1 MKLGFNLDFNE
12 LDLTGLKKLDQ
23 IFLDYLFKADK
34 SLHKDLILFRSTPL
48 SIIPLDYSEFLLKI
62 SPHLDDFL
70 AELFCIS
77 KEVTISRLKH
87 KDFDIIY
94 ECKRKFVQRVA
105 VKKYPPEKIKDI
117 DFEDVYL
124 KLTDLIGTN
133 FTSREF
139 AKQIIIWQQDEENF
153 VTELDVAARYAACR
167 VSSCGLTDTNRHC
180 ERLQEAWQSHKNVLR
195 LPRRGFA
202 SPRNDGK
209 VDSVARPRDDT
220 LFSQDNILFNL
231 PQKLDKENL
240 IDNKKISKYQK
251 NQRLDFDYTDSFLNL
266 DEALNDSHYC
276 IYCHKQ
282 DKDSCS
288 RGLMQTQ
295 VRHCEE
301 RSDVAISSNLLR
313 LPRSFQSRSSD
324 GLKQGCPLK
333 QKISEMNYVK
343 AQGFNLSALAII
355 VIDNP
360 MVAATGHR
368 ICNDCSKACIYQKQ
382 DPVNIPLI
390 ESNILEETLKLPYG
404 LEIYLLLTRWNP
416 LNIYAP
422 LPKKPTNYNILVTGL
437 GPAGFSL
444 SYYLLR
450 SGHNVTAIDG
460 LKITPLPFN
469 IHKPI
474 KFWHEY
480 KNLLSER
487 IPRGFGGVAE
497 YGITVRW
504 DKNNLDILRLILE
517 RNNNFK
523 YYDGVA
529 LDFNITKE
537 QAFDLGFDH
546 IAFCIGAGQPKILD
560 IENFEAKGVKT
571 ASDFLMTL
579 QSGGAF
585 LKNSNTNMVI
595 RMPIAVI
602 GGGLTSLDAA
612 TESLYYYKKQVEEFA
627 ENYIEKDLTD
637 EDKEIAEEFIAH
649 AKLFKEAKNNEELR
663 KVFNKLGG
671 ATVYYRGRLQ
681 DSPAYK
687 LNHEELIYTLA
698 LGVDF
703 KENMQS
709 LRINVD
715 KYGHVE
721 GVEFKTRHCE
731 QSKTAWQSQEFSLTR
746 LPCQCYAFPRNDVK
760 AKTVI
765 MAIGIENNTQFDENK
780 YSYFGDCNPKYSG
793 SVVKALASSKE
804 GYEAINKRLINN
816 APSFKNSYKDFCT
829 QLDYLL
835 TSRVNKINI
844 LDNKTFEL
852 IIHSPLAAKNFKFGQ
867 FFRLQNYSEDAS
879 KLIEPVALSPT
890 DIDVEKGLISFIIF
904 EVGKSTSLC
913 KTLSENE
920 KVVLMGPTGSPLEIP
935 QNKKIVIVD
944 SEVGNIGLLK
954 VLKENNNEVIF
965 VTYPDIKI
973 RKLVSVDI
981 VIINASPDIIEE
993 LQSLKNEIFG
1003 ENTELIV
1010 SVNSSMQCM
1019 MKGICGQCIQK
1030 VKEEQKYI
1038 FACICQNQKA
1048 EIIDFKSL
1056 KTRLRQN
1063 SLQEKISS

>member
-34 SLHKDLILFRSTPL
+34 SLHKDLMLFRSTPL
-48 SIIPLDYSEFLLKI
+48 SIIPKDYSEFLLKI

-105 VKKYPPEKIKDI
+105 VKKYPPEKLYSNDLENWNVKRGASTHSLYLIGEHASPPKFCKNNSGEQKSIKDI

-124 KLTDLIGTN
+124 KLIDLIGTN

-139 AKQIIIWQQDEENF
+139 AKQIVIWQQDEENF
-153 VTELDVAARYAACR
+153 ATELDIAAKYAACK
-167 VSSCGLTDTNRHC
+167 VYSCEGTKP
-180 ERLQEAWQSHKNVLR
+180 Q
-195 LPRRGFA
+195 
-202 SPRNDGK
+202 
-209 VDSVARPRDDT
+209 DD
-220 LFSQDNILFNL
+220 ILFNL

-240 IDNKKISKYQK
+240 IDDKKILKYQK
-251 NQRLDFDYTDSFLNL
+251 NERIDFNYTDSFLNL

-288 RGLMQTQ
+288 KGLLQPQ
-295 VRHCEE
+295 NRHCEE
-301 RSDVAISSNLLR
+301 RSFVTISGGLTG
-313 LPRSFQSRSSD
+313 LPRSLQSLAMTD
-324 GLKQGCPLK
+324 LKQGCPLK

-422 LPKKPTNYNILVTGL
+422 LPKEPTNYNILVTGL

-460 LKITPLPFN
+460 LKITPLPFDV
-469 IHKPI
+469 HKPI

-595 RMPIAVI
+595 RMPIVVI

-649 AKLFKEAKNNEELR
+649 ARLFKEAKSNEELR

-671 ATVYYRGRLQ
+671 ATIYYRGRLQ

-703 KENMQS
+703 KENMQP

-721 GVEFKTRHCE
+721 SVEFSVIPWPRHGI
-731 QSKTAWQSQEFSLTR
+731 QKKYHDNIMD
-746 LPCQCYAFPRNDVK
+746 PVVKPRDDTGLIK

-890 DIDVEKGLISFIIF
+890 DIDVEKGLISFIVF

-973 RKLVSVDI
+973 RKLVSIDI

-1030 VKEEQKYI
+1030 VKGEQKYI

-1048 EIIDFKSL
+1048 EIVDFKSL

-1063 SLQEKISS
+1063 SLQEKMRKLVVN

>member
-1 MKLGFNLDFNE
+1 MKLGFNLDFKK

-23 IFLDYLFKADK
+23 IFLDYLFKANE
-34 SLHKDLILFRSTPL
+34 SLYDNILLFRSNPHSVL
-48 SIIPLDYSEFLLKI
+48 SQDYSEFLLNV
-62 SPHLDDFL
+62 SPYLDDFL

-77 KEVTISRLKH
+77 NEVTSLRLQH

-94 ECKRKFVQRVA
+94 ECKRKFVQRYA
-105 VKKYPPEKIKDI
+105 IKKYSQEKIKDI
-117 DFEDVYL
+117 DFENIYL
-124 KLTDLIGTN
+124 KLANLVGKN
-133 FTSREF
+133 FTSRDF
-139 AKQIIIWQQDEENF
+139 AKQVIIWQQAEENF
-153 VTELDVAARYAACR
+153 VQELDIAAQYAAYR
-167 VSSCGLTDTNRHC
+167 VYWCN
-180 ERLQEAWQSHKNVLR
+180 
-195 LPRRGFA
+195 
-202 SPRNDGK
+202 
-209 VDSVARPRDDT
+209 SVILWTSNEIQKKQINPVAK
-220 LFSQDNILFNL
+220 SQDDILFDL

-240 IDNKKISKYQK
+240 IDDKKISKYQK
-251 NQRLDFDYTDSFLNL
+251 NERLNFDYTDSFLNL
-266 DEALNDSHYC
+266 DEALNHSHYC

-288 RGLMQTQ
+288 KGTASFRKPHTSEFRESSLYSRTFVRSAGL
-295 VRHCEE
+295 
-301 RSDVAISSNLLR
+301 LLNS
-313 LPRSFQSRSSD
+313 PCSENSEFSRINNSQKKKNNS
-324 GLKQGCPLK
+324 GCPLK

-343 AQGFNLSALAII
+343 AQGFNLGALAII

-416 LNIYAP
+416 LNIYNP
-422 LPKKPTNYNILVTGL
+422 LPKESTNYNILVTGL

-460 LKITPLPFN
+460 LKITPLPFD

-480 KNLLSER
+480 KNKLSER
-487 IPRGFGGVAE
+487 VPKGFGGVAE

-517 RNNNFK
+517 RNNKFK

-529 LDFNITKE
+529 LDFNVTKE

-546 IAFCIGAGQPKILD
+546 IAFCIGAGKPKILD
-560 IENFEAKGVKT
+560 IENFDAKGVRT

-585 LKNSNTNMVI
+585 LENSNTNMLI
-595 RMPIAVI
+595 RIPIAVV

-612 TESLYYYKKQVEEFA
+612 TESLYYYKKQVESFVKDYEFSVA
-627 ENYIEKDLTD
+627 KYGKGYMEKDWTE

-649 AKLFKEAKNNEELR
+649 AKLFEKAKNNEEL
-663 KVFNKLGG
+663 KEIFKKLGG
-671 ATVYYRGRLQ
+671 ATIYYRGKLQ

-687 LNHEELIYTLA
+687 LNHEELIYALA
-698 LGVDF
+698 LGVNF
-703 KENMQS
+703 EENMQP
-709 LRINVD
+709 LRINND

-721 GVEFKTRHCE
+721 SVEFGNRDRHCE
-731 QSKTAWQSQEFSLTR
+731 EMRSINAAISLNQT
-746 LPCQCYAFPRNDVK
+746 PKIATQPKAARNDVK

-765 MAIGIENNTQFDENK
+765 MAIGIENNTEFDEDK

-793 SVVKALASSKE
+793 SVVKALANSKD
-804 GYEAINKRLINN
+804 GYEALNKKLANN
-816 APSFKNSYKDFCT
+816 NPNFKGDYKNFVK
-829 QLDYLL
+829 QLDDLL
-835 TSRVNKINI
+835 ISKVYKINI
-844 LDNKTFEL
+844 LDDKIFEL
-852 IIHSPLAAKNFKFGQ
+852 VIHSPLAARNFKPGQ
-867 FFRLQNYSEDAS
+867 FFRLQNYSADVT
-879 KLIEPVALSPT
+879 KLIEPIALSVA
-890 DIDVEKGLISFIIF
+890 DINVENGLISFIIYD
-904 EVGKSTSLC
+904 VGKSTNLC
-913 KTLSENE
+913 KLFSEDE
-920 KVVLMGPTGSPLEIP
+920 KVILMGPSGMPLEIP
-935 QNKKIVIVD
+935 KNKKIVIVD
-944 SEVGNIGLLK
+944 SELNNVLIKTLK
-954 VLKENNNEVIF
+954 DNNNEVMF
-965 VTYPDIKI
+965 FTYSEIKTQ
-973 RKLVSVDI
+973 KLTSVDR
-981 VIINASPDIIEE
+981 VIINASPEIAEE
-993 LQSLKNEIFG
+993 LKSLKIFG
-1003 ENTELIV
+1003 ESAEIIV

-1030 VKEEQKYI
+1030 VEDERKYI
-1038 FACICQNQKA
+1038 FACSCQNQKA
-1048 EIIDFKSL
+1048 EIVHFESL

-1063 SLQEKISS
+1063 SLQEKMKKL

>member
-23 IFLDYLFKADK
+23 IFLDYLFKADR
-34 SLHKDLILFRSTPL
+34 SLHKDLILFRSIPF
-48 SIIPLDYSEFLLKI
+48 SIIPQDYSKFLLKI
-62 SPHLDDFL
+62 SPYLDDFL

-77 KEVTISRLKH
+77 KEVIISRLKH
-87 KDFDIIY
+87 KDFNIIY
-94 ECKRKFVQRVA
+94 ECKRKFVQRIA
-105 VKKYPPEKIKDI
+105 VKKYPLEKIKNI
-117 DFEDVYL
+117 DFEEIYL

-139 AKQIIIWQQDEENF
+139 AKQIIIWQQKEESF
-153 VTELDVAARYAACR
+153 VQELDIAAQYAAYR
-167 VSSCGLTDTNRHC
+167 VYGQCNSLYNRCHFR
-180 ERLQEAWQSHKNVLR
+180 EGGNLEKLSLDLHFH
-195 LPRRGFA
+195 GDDI
-202 SPRNDGK
+202 RND
-209 VDSVARPRDDT
+209 S
-220 LFSQDNILFNL
+220 ILFNF

-240 IDNKKISKYQK
+240 IDDKKISKYQR
-251 NQRLDFDYTDSFLNL
+251 NQRIDFNYIDIFSNL
-266 DEALNDSHYC
+266 EEALNNSHYC

-288 RGLMQTQ
+288 KGMSIIPWSCNMIQKKVKKDCVLQSSRGMKT
-295 VRHCEE
+295 
-301 RSDVAISSNLLR
+301 
-313 LPRSFQSRSSD
+313 
-324 GLKQGCPLK
+324 GCPLK

-343 AQGFNLSALAII
+343 SQGFNLSALAII

-368 ICNDCSKACIYQKQ
+368 ICNDCVKACIYQKQ

-416 LNIYAP
+416 LNIYSP
-422 LPKKPTNYNILVTGL
+422 LPKESTNYNILVTGL

-460 LKITPLPFN
+460 LKISHLPFDIN
-469 IHKPI
+469 KPI

-480 KNLLSER
+480 KSLLSER
-487 IPRGFGGVAE
+487 MTRGFGGVAE

-517 RNNNFK
+517 RNDNFK
-523 YYDGVA
+523 YYDGVT
-529 LDFNITKE
+529 LGSNIMEE
-537 QAFDLGFDH
+537 QAFSLGFDH
-546 IAFCIGAGQPKILD
+546 IAFCIGAGQPKVLD
-560 IENFEAKGVKT
+560 IENFEAKGIKT

-585 LKNSNTNMVI
+585 LENSNANMLI
-595 RMPIAVI
+595 RMPVAII
-602 GGGLTSLDAA
+602 GGGLTSIDAA
-612 TESLYYYKKQVEEFA
+612 TESLFYYKMQVEKFFKDYELA
-627 ENYIEKDLTD
+627 VQKYGKDYIEKDLTE
-637 EDKEIAEEFIAH
+637 EDKEIAEEFIVH
-649 AKLFKEAKNNEELR
+649 ARLFKEVKNNEELR

-671 ATVYYRGRLQ
+671 STIYYRGKLQ
-681 DSPAYK
+681 ESPAYK
-687 LNHEELIYTLA
+687 LNHEELIYAMA

-703 KENMQS
+703 RENMQP
-709 LRINVD
+709 LGINTD

-721 GVEFKTRHCE
+721 SVVFIQRTGVHGKYQDNIIKSRDNTKVF
-731 QSKTAWQSQEFSLTR
+731 
-746 LPCQCYAFPRNDVK
+746 K

-765 MAIGIENNTQFDENK
+765 MAIGVENNLELNENK
-780 YSYFGDCNPKYSG
+780 YSYFGDCNPRYSG

-804 GYEAINKRLINN
+804 EYENINKRLINN
-816 APSFKNSYKDFCT
+816 NPSFKDSHKDFIT

-835 TSRVNKINI
+835 VSRIHKINI
-844 LDNKTFEL
+844 LDDKTFEL
-852 IIHSPLAAKNFKFGQ
+852 VIHSPLAAKNFKFGQ
-867 FFRLQNYSEDAS
+867 FFRLQNYSEDVA
-879 KLIEPVALSPT
+879 KLIEPLALSPK
-890 DIDVEKGLISFIIF
+890 DIDIEKGLISFILF

-920 KVVLMGPTGSPLEIP
+920 RVVLMGPTGMPLEIP
-935 QNKKIVIVD
+935 QNKKIVIVG

-965 VTYPDIKI
+965 FTYPDIKTY
-973 RKLVSVDI
+973 KLTSVDR
-981 VIINASPDIIEE
+981 VIINASPEIIEE

-1003 ENTELIV
+1003 ENTEIIV

-1030 VKEEQKYI
+1030 VKGEQKYI
-1038 FACICQNQKA
+1038 FACSCQNQKA
-1048 EIIDFKSL
+1048 EIVDFESL
-1056 KTRLRQN
+1056 KTRLRKN
-1063 SLQEKISS
+1063 SLQEKMRRLV

>member
-23 IFLDYLFKADK
+23 IFLDYLFKADR
-34 SLHKDLILFRSTPL
+34 SLHKDLMLFRSTPL
-48 SIIPLDYSEFLLKI
+48 SIIPKDYSEFLLKI

-77 KEVTISRLKH
+77 KEITISRLKH
-87 KDFDIIY
+87 KNFDIIY

-139 AKQIIIWQQDEENF
+139 AKQIIIWQQAEENF
-153 VTELDVAARYAACR
+153 AEELDIAARYAAYR
-167 VSSCGLTDTNRHC
+167 VYSCEGIKP
-180 ERLQEAWQSHKNVLR
+180 Q
-195 LPRRGFA
+195 
-202 SPRNDGK
+202 
-209 VDSVARPRDDT
+209 DD
-220 LFSQDNILFNL
+220 ILFNL

-240 IDNKKISKYQK
+240 IDDKKILKYQK
-251 NQRLDFDYTDSFLNL
+251 NERVYFDYTDSFLNL
-266 DEALNDSHYC
+266 DEALNHSHYC

-288 RGLMQTQ
+288 KGLLQPQ
-295 VRHCEE
+295 NRHCEE
-301 RSDVAISSNLLR
+301 RSDVAISGDLMK
-313 LPRSFQSRSSD
+313 LPRSLQSLAMTD
-324 GLKQGCPLK
+324 LKQGCPLK

-343 AQGFNLSALAII
+343 AQGFNLGALAII

-422 LPKKPTNYNILVTGL
+422 LPKEPTNYNILVTGL

-450 SGHNVTAIDG
+450 SGHNVVAIDG
-460 LKITPLPFN
+460 LKITLLPFDV
-469 IHKPI
+469 HKPI

-487 IPRGFGGVAE
+487 MPRGFGGVAE
-497 YGITVRW
+497 YGITIRW

-537 QAFDLGFDH
+537 QAFDLGFDY
-546 IAFCIGAGQPKILD
+546 IAFCIGAGQPKVLD
-560 IENFEAKGVKT
+560 IENFKAKGVKT

-627 ENYIEKDLTD
+627 EDYIEKDLTE

-649 AKLFKEAKNNEELR
+649 AELFKEAKNNEELR

-687 LNHEELIYTLA
+687 LNHEELIYALA

-703 KENMQS
+703 KENMQP

-721 GVEFKTRHCE
+721 SVEFENRN
-731 QSKTAWQSQEFSLTR
+731 R
-746 LPCQCYAFPRNDVK
+746 QCYAFPRNNIK
-760 AKTVI
+760 TKTVI
-765 MAIGIENNTQFDENK
+765 MAIGIENNTQFDEDK

-793 SVVKALASSKE
+793 SVVKALASTKE
-804 GYEAINKRLINN
+804 GYDAINKRLINN
-816 APSFKNSYKDFCT
+816 NPSFKGSYKDFCT

-844 LDNKTFEL
+844 LDDKTFEL

-867 FFRLQNYSEDAS
+867 FFRLQNYSEDAA
-879 KLIEPVALSPT
+879 KLIEPVALSPI
-890 DIDVEKGLISFIIF
+890 DIDVEKGLISFIVF

-944 SEVGNIGLLK
+944 FEAGNIGLLK

-981 VIINASPDIIEE
+981 VIINASPEIIEE
-993 LQSLKNEIFG
+993 LQSLKNEIFS
-1003 ENTELIV
+1003 ENTKIIV

-1030 VKEEQKYI
+1030 VKGEQKYI
-1038 FACICQNQKA
+1038 FACSQQNQNA
-1048 EIIDFKSL
+1048 EIVDFKSL

-1063 SLQEKISS
+1063 SLQEKMRKLLANSSMI

>member
-34 SLHKDLILFRSTPL
+34 FLHKGLILFRSTPF
-48 SIIPLDYSEFLLKI
+48 SIIPQDYSEFLLKI

-117 DFEDVYL
+117 DFEEVYL
-124 KLTDLIGTN
+124 KLTNLIGTN

-139 AKQIIIWQQDEENF
+139 AKQIIIWQQAEESF
-153 VTELDVAARYAACR
+153 ATELDIAAQYVACR
-167 VSSCGLTDTNRHC
+167 VYGYCHSVSSRGLTTGSSKSTN
-180 ERLQEAWQSHKNVLR
+180 
-195 LPRRGFA
+195 
-202 SPRNDGK
+202 
-209 VDSVARPRDDT
+209 VDVKSCFLDPVVKPRDD
-220 LFSQDNILFNL
+220 ILFTI

-240 IDNKKISKYQK
+240 IDDKKILKYQK
-251 NQRLDFDYTDSFLNL
+251 NERVDFDYTDSFLNL
-266 DEALNDSHYC
+266 DEALNHSHYC

-288 RGLMQTQ
+288 RGVSVIPWLDRGIQKKQMDPAIKPRDNTQ
-295 VRHCEE
+295 
-301 RSDVAISSNLLR
+301 N
-313 LPRSFQSRSSD
+313 
-324 GLKQGCPLK
+324 GCPLK

-422 LPKKPTNYNILVTGL
+422 LPKEPTNYNILVTGL

-460 LKITPLPFN
+460 LKITPLPFDV
-469 IHKPI
+469 HKPI

-487 IPRGFGGVAE
+487 MPRGFGGVAE

-504 DKNNLDILRLILE
+504 NKNNLDILRLILE

-546 IAFCIGAGQPKILD
+546 MAFCIGAGQPKVLD
-560 IENFEAKGVKT
+560 IENFEVKGVKT

-612 TESLYYYKKQVEEFA
+612 TESLYYYKKQVEKFA
-627 ENYIEKDLTD
+627 EDYIEKDLTE

-687 LNHEELIYTLA
+687 LNHEELIYALA
-698 LGVDF
+698 FGVDF
-703 KENMQS
+703 KENMQP
-709 LRINVD
+709 LRINTD

-721 GVEFKTRHCE
+721 SVEFSVIPWLDHGIQKKY
-731 QSKTAWQSQEFSLTR
+731 QNNVIDSVVK
-746 LPCQCYAFPRNDVK
+746 PRDDTIVIK

-765 MAIGIENNTQFDENK
+765 MAIGIENNTQFDEDK

-793 SVVKALASSKE
+793 SVVKALASTKE

-816 APSFKNSYKDFCT
+816 DPGFKGIYKDFCT

-835 TSRVNKINI
+835 VSRIHKINI
-844 LDNKTFEL
+844 LDDKAFEL
-852 IIHSPLAAKNFKFGQ
+852 VIHSPLAAKNFKFGQ
-867 FFRLQNYSEDAS
+867 FFRLQNYSEYAA

-890 DIDVEKGLISFIIF
+890 NIDVEKGLISFIVF

-920 KVVLMGPTGSPLEIP
+920 KVVLMGPTGLPMEIP
-935 QNKKIVIVD
+935 KNKKIVIVD
-944 SEVGNIGLLK
+944 SEAGNVGLLK

-965 VTYPDIKI
+965 VTYPDIKN
-973 RKLVSVDI
+973 RKLTYVDR
-981 VIINASPDIIEE
+981 VIINASPEIIEE

-1030 VKEEQKYI
+1030 VKGKKKYI
-1038 FACICQNQKA
+1038 FACSQQNQNA
-1048 EIIDFKSL
+1048 EIVDFKSL
-1056 KTRLRQN
+1056 KTRLLQN
-1063 SLQEKISS
+1063 SLQEKILRHCE